1 LRLLVVEDETRIATF
16 LVKGLTAAGYA
27 VDLTSTVAQA
37 LELIAENEFALVVL
51 DRRLPDGDGLD
62 VLRAIRARGEDLSV
76 IVLTAR
82 GEIEDRVEGLDL
94 GADDY
99 LTKPF
104 AFEELLAR
112 VRARLRG
119 GSAQAS
125 VLASGEIELDLRTR
139 RARGFVGEVDLTQR
153 EFTLLETFLRH
164 RGQVLSR
171 EQLLSQVW
179 GMNFDPG
186 SNLVDVYVGY
196 LRRKL
201 GEGSIET
208 VRGAGYR
215 LHGEST

>member
-1 LRLLVVEDETRIATF
+1 MRLLVVEDETRIATF

-179 GMNFDPG
+179 GMDFDPG